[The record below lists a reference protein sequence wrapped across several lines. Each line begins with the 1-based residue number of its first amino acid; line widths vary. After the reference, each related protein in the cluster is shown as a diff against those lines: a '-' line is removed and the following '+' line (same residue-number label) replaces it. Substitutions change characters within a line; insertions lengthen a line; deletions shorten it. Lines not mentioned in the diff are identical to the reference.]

1 MKEMIKNYRGTLIS
15 SGMVILAGILVGF
28 TSIQGKWLN
37 VFFIVMQCALVTIIF
52 YDNRNRQQSRKV
64 IGMTIWIIPVITL
77 IYNGIGQ
84 HGSRYRE
91 FIYGID
97 LLWNRFNVYGYRK
110 LSAKG
115 KTEQYDRNQG
125 RMDIAG

>member
-15 SGMVILAGILVGF
+15 SALVILAGILVGF

-37 VFFIVMQCALVTIIF
+37 VFFIVMQCALVTITF

-77 IYNGIGQ
+77 IYNGIARLVNMGADTENLFMSI
-84 HGSRYRE
+84 SRAWHQVPKKIFRILKYRNL
-91 FIYGID
+91 ILI
-97 LLWNRFNVYGYRK
+97 
-110 LSAKG
+110 
-115 KTEQYDRNQG
+115 RNF
-125 RMDIAG
+125 